1 MIHDT
6 HAFDDILQQARQ
18 LGALPMAV
26 AHPCSRESLLGAVEA
41 ADNGIA
47 TPILVAPQARLQKL
61 ADELE
66 IDIRR
71 FECIDV
77 EHSHAAAARAV
88 QLTRDGYAD
97 ILMKGSL
104 HTDEFM
110 SAALARDT
118 GIRTD
123 RRISHVWVMKVESY
137 PRYLFITD
145 AAVNIEPDLI
155 TKRDIC
161 QNAIDL
167 THALGIPCPKVA
179 ILAAVETINPDM
191 RSTLDAAALC
201 KMADRGQITGA
212 ILDGPLA
219 FDNAISKEAAESKGI
234 VSPVAGDPD
243 ILLVPDLEAGN
254 MLGKQLTYLAQAA
267 SAGIVM
273 GARVPMVLTSR
284 ADDASGRLASSAI
297 ASLLA
302 HQKRRQGGRP

>member
-6 HAFDDILQQARQ
+6 HAFDDILQQARA
-18 LGALPMAV
+18 LGTLPMAV

-41 ADNGIA
+41 ADNHIA
-47 TPILVAPQARLQKL
+47 TPILVAPLSRLQKL

-66 IDIRR
+66 VDLGR

-77 EHSHAAAARAV
+77 EHSHAAAERAV

-110 SAALARDT
+110 SAALARET

-123 RRISHVWVMKVESY
+123 RRISHIWIMKVESY

-145 AAVNIEPDLI
+145 AAVNIEPDLM

-167 THALGIPCPKVA
+167 THALGIAQPKVA

-201 KMADRGQITGA
+201 KMAERGQITGA

-219 FDNAISKEAAESKGI
+219 FDNAISKEAADSKGI

-297 ASLLA
+297 ANLLA
-302 HQKRRQGGRP
+302 HKRRGGRP

>member
-6 HAFDDILQQARQ
+6 HAFDDILQQARA
-18 LGALPMAV
+18 LGTLPMAV

-41 ADNGIA
+41 AENGIA
-47 TPILVAPQARLQKL
+47 TPILVAPLPRLQKL

-66 IDIRR
+66 VDLGR

-77 EHSHAAAARAV
+77 EHSHAAAERAV

-123 RRISHVWVMKVESY
+123 RRISHVWIMKVESY

-145 AAVNIEPDLI
+145 AAVNIEPDLM

-167 THALGIPCPKVA
+167 THALGIAQPKVA

-201 KMADRGQITGA
+201 KMAERGQITGA

-219 FDNAISKEAAESKGI
+219 FDNAISKEAADSKGI

-297 ASLLA
+297 ANLLA
-302 HQKRRQGGRP
+302 HKRRGGRS

>member
-1 MIHDT
+1 MTHDD
-6 HAFDDILQQARQ
+6 HAFDDILQQARA
-18 LGALPMAV
+18 LGPLPMAV
-26 AHPCSRESLLGAVEA
+26 AHPCSREALQGAIEA
-41 ADNGIA
+41 ADYGIA
-47 TPILVAPQARLQKL
+47 TPILVAPLAKLQKL
-61 ADELE
+61 AADMDVDLG
-66 IDIRR
+66 R
-71 FECIDV
+71 FECIDA
-77 EHSHAAAARAV
+77 EHSHAAAERAV
-88 QLTRDGYAD
+88 SLVRDGYAD

-123 RRISHVWVMKVESY
+123 RRISHVWIMKVESY

-145 AAVNIEPDLI
+145 AAINIEPDLL

-167 THALGIPCPKVA
+167 THALGVAMPKVA
-179 ILAAVETINPDM
+179 ILAAVETINPTM

-219 FDNAISKEAAESKGI
+219 FDNAISREAATTKGI

-254 MLGKQLTYLAQAA
+254 MLGKQLTYLAGAA

-273 GARVPMVLTSR
+273 GARAPMVLTSR

-302 HQKRRQGGRP
+302 HAKRAGGQP